1 MLRLQVLLAFVL
13 CMLSACR
20 PVDDLP
26 TVQLVPAEA
35 LADVFPVAID
45 SFTTQSDT
53 TYRGYWETERGLAAL
68 QIVARA
74 YTTPGGHTITLNFAT
89 FNDREQF
96 MSMYREGA
104 VRDSS
109 ADRETYDILLGRL
122 VMVGQGR
129 AVEARGFDPAIL
141 KAALNQV
148 NYPRLEG
155 LPTAALRLDSTFVKQ
170 GD

>member
-1 MLRLQVLLAFVL
+1 MPRLPVLLAVVCFVL
-13 CMLSACR
+13 FACR
-20 PVDDLP
+20 PVEDLP

-35 LADVFPVAID
+35 LAEVFPAAID

-53 TYRGYWETERGLAAL
+53 TYRGYWDTEKGRAAV

-89 FNDREQF
+89 FDDREQF
-96 MSMYREGA
+96 MSMYADGA
-104 VRDSS
+104 VLDSS
-109 ADRETYDILLGRL
+109 EDRETYEILLGRL
-122 VMVGQGR
+122 VMVGQDR
-129 AVEARGFDPAIL
+129 AVEARGFDPATL

-148 NYPRLEG
+148 DYQRLEG
-155 LPTAALRLDSTFVKQ
+155 LPTAAMSLDPTFVKQ